1 MKLNLKNKI
10 SYILSFLLFFQFVG
24 TVFLMNYSFNV
35 NALEFDNETY
45 EITCIDTPTKTTFI
59 ANNNIDTTITSEY
72 NKITKKSIS

>member
-1 MKLNLKNKI
+1 
-10 SYILSFLLFFQFVG
+10 
-24 TVFLMNYSFNV
+24 MNYSFNV